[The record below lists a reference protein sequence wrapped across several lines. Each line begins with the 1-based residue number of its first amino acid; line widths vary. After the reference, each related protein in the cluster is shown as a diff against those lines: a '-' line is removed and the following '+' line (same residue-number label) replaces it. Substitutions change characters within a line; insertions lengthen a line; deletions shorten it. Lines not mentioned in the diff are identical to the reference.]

1 MTEEHDLGA
10 GLLARTAPHTR
21 TCPARL
27 DIVFPGGSSG
37 LRFERTPDRTL
48 ARLAYGG
55 WRAVPDVSAQPG
67 AIVRQLHLSARE
79 HAVDPNRWQHL
90 VLGALRTWHGSLDW
104 CQHLLAGIGAITHPL
119 LGQVYERGH
128 APASELP
135 RWGAAV
141 LRQRTAT
148 EAARALCHEP
158 TRRVTRSLAASL
170 VSRPMHEPIDFTPLG
185 WAVAAADLVDP
196 DVLATLLDVR
206 RDPAQHSVDPLPTG
220 ARHTCDTPAS
230 TPADI
235 RDTGSMRGL
244 DTGADT
250 GAVSGAPS
258 PMPSVDEVNA
268 IRQGIRHWPAERRG
282 ALLLDAARHHGM
294 PELVTALTHLCWVRD
309 RIDQALPVRVDDLRA
324 LCRRHVPVLAPAGS
338 HGTGGTRTTHTTGA
352 APDAT
357 APDGGAGATAAP
369 ARRRARRTTAHDH
382 DAHTTENGHGAGPDA
397 DRQRLA
403 GHRTEPTAGRD
414 TEPVTRTGTDPVT
427 GTDASTGAGATRTRR
442 PALLPAQP
450 LAAPRQ
456 YGFGIAAG
464 TPLSEV
470 RWPVPAPLLTVHGH
484 RRNGITFDVA
494 TTALELRTWGQQL
507 RNCLGSFADAAHSG
521 SSWLIG
527 LVRDDVLIGC
537 VEVHPHQ
544 RRVVQA
550 TGVANRALP
559 LWVQRTVVDTLH
571 DHRVTRPH

>member
-27 DIVFPGGSSG
+27 DIVFPGGGSG
-37 LRFERTPDRTL
+37 LRFERTADRTL

-104 CQHLLAGIGAITHPL
+104 CQHLLAAIGAITHPL
-119 LGQVYERGH
+119 LGPVYQRGH
-128 APASELP
+128 APSGELP

-141 LRQRTAT
+141 LRQHTAT
-148 EAARALCHEP
+148 DAARALCHEP

-170 VSRPMHEPIDFTPLG
+170 VSRPPHDPIDFTPLG

-196 DVLATLLDVR
+196 DVLATLLDTR
-206 RDPAQHSVDPLPTG
+206 REPSDHRTTPLPTG
-220 ARHTCDTPAS
+220 APSPADTPA
-230 TPADI
+230 TYAD
-235 RDTGSMRGL
+235 
-244 DTGADT
+244 A
-250 GAVSGAPS
+250 ASGAPS
-258 PMPSVDEVNA
+258 WMPSVDDVTA

-309 RIDQALPVRVDDLRA
+309 RIDQTLPVRVDDLRA
-324 LCRRHVPVLAPAGS
+324 LCRRHVPVLGPAGS
-338 HGTGGTRTTHTTGA
+338 AANSGSHAGA
-352 APDAT
+352 APAIVG
-357 APDGGAGATAAP
+357 APDRGGEAPAAP
-369 ARRRARRTTAHDH
+369 ARRHTRRTADRDGAHDDTPDATRREARVDTRTAGH
-382 DAHTTENGHGAGPDA
+382 DGAGTHEGAAAHDG
-397 DRQRLA
+397 A
-403 GHRTEPTAGRD
+403 GTHAETGRD
-414 TEPVTRTGTDPVT
+414 TG
-427 GTDASTGAGATRTRR
+427 RTRR
-442 PALLPAQP
+442 RSLLPAQP

-456 YGFGIAAG
+456 YGLGIAAG

-470 RWPVPAPLLTVHGH
+470 RWPVPPALLTVHGH
-484 RRNGITFDVA
+484 HRNGITFDVA
-494 TTALELRTWGQQL
+494 TTALELRAWGQQL
-507 RNCLGSFADAAHSG
+507 RNCLGSFTEAAHSG

-559 LWVQRTVVDTLH
+559 LWVQRTVVDALH